1 MSETRGP
8 VVVFADDHVDTLEM
22 LEQMAHLRGIRPVLA
37 RTPREILARVNELC
51 EAGECPD
58 AIVADVNY
66 FSAEPAAQHTPRLTG
81 LTAGR
86 EIRKV
91 FPDIPII
98 YVTAFASA
106 RVKMTA
112 REQAAE
118 VVEKGPGFDLDA
130 LFDRIQ
136 YMVAEQAQYPYEGPE
151 RRREQRPSPHA
162 RRRTDFVPL
171 AVPEVV
177 EQAVRSAR
185 AKKAG

>member
-22 LEQMAHLRGIRPVLA
+22 LRVMALSRGIRPVLA

-66 FSAEPAAQHTPRLTG
+66 FTSEPLAQHIPRLTG

-86 EIRKV
+86 EIRKK

-98 YVTAFASA
+98 YVTAYASA
-106 RVKMTA
+106 RVKIQA
-112 REQAAE
+112 REQAAD
-118 VVEKGPGFDLDA
+118 VVEKGPGFDLEA
-130 LFDRIQ
+130 LFDRIE
-136 YMVAEQAQYPYEGPE
+136 YMVHEQAQYPYEGPE
-151 RRREQRPSPHA
+151 RRRGQRPAHPG
-162 RRRTDFVPL
+162 RRRSDFVPL
-171 AVPEVV
+171 TVPEVV
-177 EQAVRSAR
+177 EAAIESAR